1 MAQAGARGGQ
11 RGEREAL
18 HVLPWVAVL
27 DLAAKVLLL
36 LAVVQIGLDPAWGN
50 LEGKSPA
57 TRALTYPLLAL
68 VVPVA
73 QLFRQQGRPYPWGTD
88 LLVTLPAF
96 SDILGNRLDLYD
108 QISWF
113 DDFMHAFNTGAL
125 GIAVVLVCGAGG
137 ATLARRVV
145 LAVASAMTLSLGWEV
160 WEYYAFVTRS
170 VEAGTAYVDTVGD
183 LALGWIGAVTGGV
196 LMGIG
201 RPSHAGAG
209 PQNRP
214 APAPSAASAN
224 AGACNGRVRRR
235 AEWRPVPPV
244 PGPPTLGRMSVGSGS
259 WNRQRLLPR
268 TRRPPWT
275 PSLKAPSSS
284 ASPDHDERRRHCSL
298 LPSALDARTRRSSLC
313 TRSVRRCRPLRPAS

>member
-73 QLFRQQGRPYPWGTD
+73 QLFRQQGRRYPWGTD

-209 PQNRP
+209 PQTAQHPR
-214 APAPSAASAN
+214 
-224 AGACNGRVRRR
+224 RV
-235 AEWRPVPPV
+235 
-244 PGPPTLGRMSVGSGS
+244 
-259 WNRQRLLPR
+259 QRPR
-268 TRRPPWT
+268 TRERAT
-275 PSLKAPSSS
+275 GVFAVVPSG
-284 ASPDHDERRRHCSL
+284 D
-298 LPSALDARTRRSSLC
+298 RSHLS
-313 TRSVRRCRPLRPAS
+313 RDLRP